1 MPLDR
6 FPDGAQPALEA
17 LPAGAL
23 ADGLRDV
30 LRDGAGLP
38 WRDLLVLL
46 AWAAAGRRLAARTFR
61 WE

>member
-1 MPLDR
+1 VPLDR
-6 FPDGAQPALEA
+6 FPDSARPVLEA

-30 LRDGAGLP
+30 LRDGAALP
-38 WRDLLVLL
+38 LDALAVLV
-46 AWAAAGRRLAARTFR
+46 AWAVVAGLLAARTFR